1 MLDNPRAARVKAVAQ
16 LSQRKARSETGL
28 FLLEGPQ
35 AVAEALAY
43 RPELVVE
50 LYATPTAL
58 ERYADIAATAVDAGV
73 DVEFATEEVIDAMAD
88 TVSPQGFIAVVHQ
101 FPTALKDIFTD
112 SPKLVVILEEI
123 RDPGNLGTIIRV
135 ADAAGADA
143 VVLTGRSVDLY
154 NPKVVRSTTGSLF
167 HLPISVDVELENV
180 VPLVRDAGLQLIAA
194 DIKGE
199 DLVLARSAGVFDLPT
214 AWLFGNEARGLSDEH
229 LALAEKA
236 ISVPIYGDAESM
248 NLATAAA
255 VCIYETAFSHHKP

>member
-101 FPTALKDIFTD
+101 FPTALK
-112 SPKLVVILEEI
+112 
-123 RDPGNLGTIIRV
+123 
-135 ADAAGADA
+135 
-143 VVLTGRSVDLY
+143 
-154 NPKVVRSTTGSLF
+154 
-167 HLPISVDVELENV
+167 
-180 VPLVRDAGLQLIAA
+180 
-194 DIKGE
+194 
-199 DLVLARSAGVFDLPT
+199 
-214 AWLFGNEARGLSDEH
+214 
-229 LALAEKA
+229 
-236 ISVPIYGDAESM
+236 
-248 NLATAAA
+248 
-255 VCIYETAFSHHKP
+255 ETQET